1 MKVLLYNGGRQL
13 VKESGVGRALSHQ
26 EQALSYGNVD
36 FTENPKDDYDVVHI
50 NTVLPDAWAM
60 AVKAQKEGKK
70 VVYHGHSTRE
80 DFRNSFIGSNTFA
93 PLFGR
98 WLCSCY
104 GKADLVLT
112 PSEYSR
118 KLLTGYGLKVPVA
131 AVSNGIDID
140 FFRKEEGQRKQFRQ
154 KYSCSENE
162 KIVLTVGLPIERKGI
177 LDFLKLAE
185 QMPQYRF
192 FWCGHA
198 AKGLIPGKIRK
209 AMKEA
214 PENVRF
220 LGYLNREQLR
230 DAYGGSDL
238 FFFPTKEE
246 TEGIVMLEALSM
258 EIPVLVRDIPVY
270 QDWLENGVQVW
281 KEKDRKG
288 FAKKIPEI
296 LEGKAPD
303 LTKNGRKTA
312 EERSLRMIGKTLAGL
327 YESLYTGEREK

>member
-1 MKVLLYNGGRQL
+1 MKVLLYSGGRQL

-36 FTENPKDDYDVVHI
+36 FTENPKDDYDIVHI

-60 AVKAQKEGKK
+60 AVRAKKEGKK

-131 AVSNGIDID
+131 AISNGIDID
-140 FFRKEEGQRKQFRQ
+140 FFRKEEGQRRRFRQ
-154 KYSCSENE
+154 KYGCREDE

-185 QMPQYRF
+185 QMP
-192 FWCGHA
+192 
-198 AKGLIPGKIRK
+198 
-209 AMKEA
+209 E
-214 PENVRF
+214 
-220 LGYLNREQLR
+220 
-230 DAYGGSDL
+230 
-238 FFFPTKEE
+238 
-246 TEGIVMLEALSM
+246 
-258 EIPVLVRDIPVY
+258 
-270 QDWLENGVQVW
+270 
-281 KEKDRKG
+281 
-288 FAKKIPEI
+288 
-296 LEGKAPD
+296 
-303 LTKNGRKTA
+303 
-312 EERSLRMIGKTLAGL
+312 
-327 YESLYTGEREK
+327 

>member
-1 MKVLLYNGGRQL
+1 MKVLLYSGGRQL

-36 FTENPKDDYDVVHI
+36 FTENTKDDYDIVHI

-140 FFRKEEGQRKQFRQ
+140 FFQKEEGQRRRFRQ
-154 KYSCSENE
+154 KHRCREDE

-198 AKGLIPGKIRK
+198 AEGLIPGKIRK

-230 DAYGGSDL
+230 DAFTVEAICFLSHKRRNRRHCDAGGPCYGDSGAGKRHSRVSGLAGKRSSGVERKRPKGICQKDSGNSGRKSRRSD
-238 FFFPTKEE
+238 EE
-246 TEGIVMLEALSM
+246 RA
-258 EIPVLVRDIPVY
+258 
-270 QDWLENGVQVW
+270 
-281 KEKDRKG
+281 
-288 FAKKIPEI
+288 
-296 LEGKAPD
+296 
-303 LTKNGRKTA
+303 KNGRRTQP
-312 EERSLRMIGKTLAGL
+312 
-327 YESLYTGEREK
+327 